1 MRLASAVALLLGSA
15 RALIVSTPGGGMHR
29 LESPCSASTARPLV
43 GAAADDAVGDS
54 HWIALHALAPPA
66 NLDAPVDAP
75 AAPVPAP
82 VITPIAVGRLNRRLG
97 MLSRLQTSLEKE
109 DPAALRALGVVLD
122 ALVITW
128 CEAIDDAALPAD
140 FHFESLT
147 VSASTLTAPLYERR
161 GFAAIVRAH
170 AIARHL

>member
-1 MRLASAVALLLGSA
+1 MRRASAVALLLGSA
-15 RALIVSTPGGGMHR
+15 RALIVSTPGGGMYR

-43 GAAADDAVGDS
+43 GAVADDAVGDS
-54 HWIALHALAPPA
+54 HWIALHALVPPA
-66 NLDAPVDAP
+66 TLDAPTA
-75 AAPVPAP
+75 
-82 VITPIAVGRLNRRLG
+82 TPIAVGRLNRRLG
-97 MLSRLQTSLEKE
+97 MLSRLQTSLQKE

-170 AIARHL
+170 ALARRRT